1 MTNEILLNGISFEQ
15 LQNSIKT
22 IVSAELKNAV
32 IELTESQ
39 KDPAPE
45 LITRKETAD
54 ILGVSLPTLHEWTK
68 KGVLPAKR
76 IGTRV
81 RYEKRAVMD
90 ALKDIET
97 IKYRRS

>member
-1 MTNEILLNGISFEQ
+1 MNEILLNGISFEQ

-39 KDPAPE
+39 KDTAPE

-76 IGTRV
+76 IGSRI
-81 RYEKRAVMD
+81 RYERTAVYD
-90 ALKDIET
+90 ALKSVEPL
-97 IKYRRS
+97 KYRRA